1 MCKHILWR
9 PASPNLSEPGP
20 LAGQNLPLMPRV
32 ALFPPSMSDFLSLF
46 CGWSPPFFSK
56 CFPVYFFPSVP
67 RPHTQVEVF
76 SQMKGRHD
84 WGRWPFSLHGKELSG
99 NCYPAAGRPGS
110 QGGSPWARGPA
121 VKGRLVPHPP
131 SQPVFQSAVSPSL
144 TSYFLSPRLLKSP
157 PFFTYLFLCPSFL
170 GSSPSSFKV
179 LVWVPRI
186 LPKPLAGLRVGGFCY
201 EGQRP
206 HHKPLLGF
214 REGENHGRPDPSSA
228 IWAPLVPHF

>member
-1 MCKHILWR
+1 MTGDAGPSAFMEKSCLETVTLRRAGLAVKEAVLG
-9 PASPNLSEPGP
+9 PG
-20 LAGQNLPLMPRV
+20 
-32 ALFPPSMSDFLSLF
+32 ALQERGVWFPP
-46 CGWSPPFFSK
+46 
-56 CFPVYFFPSVP
+56 
-67 RPHTQVEVF
+67 
-76 SQMKGRHD
+76 
-84 WGRWPFSLHGKELSG
+84 
-99 NCYPAAGRPGS
+99 
-110 QGGSPWARGPA
+110 
-121 VKGRLVPHPP
+121 PP

-144 TSYFLSPRLLKSP
+144 TSCFLSPRLLKSP

-214 REGENHGRPDPSSA
+214 REGENHGRPDSSSA
-228 IWAPLVPHF
+228 IRAPLVPHF